1 MFDNPFVMVRP
12 ARMAAPYLANGGERV
27 SRRKLN
33 SVEPLESRRL
43 LTVLTF
49 DPVSA
54 NAAVLPT
61 TYGDR
66 ITTASKAGFIY
77 GAAGGI
83 TPGITV
89 SYGPDAANVRQWKD
103 GYGDLH
109 NVLFAGDSAKGILDI
124 TLSADLGS
132 QVNLASLDLG
142 GGANTDYTI
151 NSFSIFDGGSNV
163 LFTQSN
169 LKVEGDANGALH
181 THLDFSSI
189 HSRVLRI
196 HIDASN
202 LGTNGDQIGVDNI
215 QFSQLDTASP
225 VGDGYADVVLNYHDS
240 GVGPIPAPM
249 AEPTPMS
256 ALNRL
261 ALASCSVE
269 TRTSRII
276 FLFPPVR
283 PSRLDSRM
291 KPSSTARARIW
302 RSPNW
307 STPASG
313 PTSLS
318 PATSSISP
326 SLASPRPGV

>member
-1 MFDNPFVMVRP
+1 
-12 ARMAAPYLANGGERV
+12 MAASYLANGGERV
-27 SRRKLN
+27 SRRRMN
-33 SVEPLESRRL
+33 SVEPLESRCL

-66 ITTASKAGFIY
+66 ITTASKAGFNY

-124 TLSADLGS
+124 TLTADLGS
-132 QVNLASLDLG
+132 QVGLASLDLG
-142 GGANTDYTI
+142 GGQNTDYTI

-181 THLDFSSI
+181 THLDFSSFTRACCGFTLMHPI
-189 HSRVLRI
+189 LAQMAIRS
-196 HIDASN
+196 AS
-202 LGTNGDQIGVDNI
+202 TISS
-215 QFSQLDTASP
+215 FASDTASP

-240 GVGPIPAPM
+240 GVGPI
-249 AEPTPMS
+249 
-256 ALNRL
+256 
-261 ALASCSVE
+261 
-269 TRTSRII
+269 
-276 FLFPPVR
+276 
-283 PSRLDSRM
+283 
-291 KPSSTARARIW
+291 
-302 RSPNW
+302 
-307 STPASG
+307 SG
-313 PTSLS
+313 PYGGTNADVSAATGGPGRGSRRRPGQADYLSLPTGSSVTVGFADETIVDGPGDDLAITELVDTGERANVYVSSDYVNFTTS
-318 PATSSISP
+318 
-326 SLASPRPGV
+326 ASPGREE